1 MNTFEYILHEY
12 ALPIAKFVLM
22 VIGGIC
28 TLAIISDIFS
38 SPVPSCRVQNNMNFP
53 IDTKC
58 TVEFNVDGQNFGWTL
73 EPYRENAKKVK

>member
-22 VIGGIC
+22 AIGAIC
-28 TLAIISDIFS
+28 SIAAIFAMFET
-38 SPVPSCRVQNNMNFP
+38 PVPSCRVSNELNFP
-53 IDTKC
+53 IDSKC

-73 EPYRENAKKVK
+73 EPYRENAEKIK